1 MGPRELDGV
10 VPRGRWSLVWSR
22 VSVHAREVVIIQHQ
36 SGLLPIWIDALRRIR
51 AVDLGES
58 VEAVHISLSTAEWR
72 GSGIDPDRL
81 NQWTPRRSERGVIV
95 RPPTDAEV
103 AWLAL
108 KGEA

>member
-22 VSVHAREVVIIQHQ
+22 VSVHAREVVIIQHR
-36 SGLLPIWIDALRRIR
+36 SMLFPSCRIR